1 MPVFQAVKFWGGLLH
16 SCIAT
21 IANKYYSTLKLSA
34 EAYNLRHCKGVS
46 ASGSGWHE
54 DIFKVFLSLLVLW
67 LCMLEGAVLN
77 SALLQPRLS
86 IPGDRIDR

>member
-1 MPVFQAVKFWGGLLH
+1 MLVFQAVKFWGGLLH

-21 IANKYYSTLKLSA
+21 IAKKYYSTLKLSA

-46 ASGSGWHE
+46 ASG
-54 DIFKVFLSLLVLW
+54 IFKVFLSLLVLW
-67 LCMLEGAVLN
+67 LCMLEGVVLN